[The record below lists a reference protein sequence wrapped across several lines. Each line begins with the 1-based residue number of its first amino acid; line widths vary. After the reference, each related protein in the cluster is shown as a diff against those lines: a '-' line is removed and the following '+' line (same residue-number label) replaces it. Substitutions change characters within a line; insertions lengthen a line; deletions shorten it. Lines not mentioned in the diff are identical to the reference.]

1 MALSR
6 RELWAA
12 GYISCSAGFVL
23 AGYSAIRNASSTL
36 FKESYGTNQLPL
48 LMAAMPVAVLG
59 VLYVYAA
66 LLSALGPRKTL
77 WVTTLG
83 SAALITLFYGAIQFE
98 KFYPHLRFA
107 RAVVRVFSD
116 AYIALLIE
124 QYWSFLNSTLD
135 TPTAKKLNGPIMGV
149 ASLGA
154 VAGAA
159 IVVLTVQQWGTVNM
173 LLLAA
178 ATLLP
183 AALLSDQAY
192 RSAGEPGDLPV
203 AASARPAHRSP

>member
-6 RELWAA
+6 RELQAA

-36 FKESYGTNQLPL
+36 FKEAYGTSQLPL
-48 LMAAMPVAVLG
+48 LMAVMPLAVLA

-83 SAALITLFYGAIQFE
+83 SAALITLFYGAIQLE

-107 RAVVRVFSD
+107 RAAVRIFSD

-159 IVVLTVQQWGTVNM
+159 IVVLTVQHWGTVNM

-192 RSAGEPGDLPV
+192 RSAGEPPSPG
-203 AASARPAHRSP
+203 RSSSPPTPPP